1 MRYAS
6 GACPDVEDAEVWAVV
21 GPLCEEGYELFGLGA
36 GDERGGG
43 GVDVYA
49 AEVGVSGDVL

>member
-1 MRYAS
+1 M
-6 GACPDVEDAEVWAVV
+6 EVWAVV